1 MLYAVKPGDVPL
13 LWHEWMG
20 ATLETAVVH
29 DDLRTLSDVFSEL
42 VKGRFRAWVVNNQPE
57 AFGVVVTSIEEPPE
71 GRRFWVNYAA
81 GRTGGLRSM
90 RRIMAEI
97 EHIARDMNAH
107 EIRLQGRDW
116 RRVLP
121 DYEATEDVA
130 RNEIRKVL

>member
-1 MLYAVKPGDVPL
+1 MMHSVRPVDVPL

-20 ATLETAVVH
+20 ALLEKAVVH
-29 DDLRTLSDVFSEL
+29 DDLRTMTDVFSEL
-42 VKGRFRAWVVNNQPE
+42 VKGRFRAWVVD
-57 AFGVVVTSIEEPPE
+57 ASGVFGVVVTSLEEAPS

-90 RRIMAEI
+90 RRVIREL

-107 EIRLQGRDW
+107 EVRLQGRDW

-121 DYEATEDVA
+121 DYDATENVA